1 MNFDFNDEQKMLQ
14 KGARDFFEKE
24 CPKSLVRQMSADEK
38 GNPPELW
45 KKMAQLGWLGLIYP
59 EQYGGGAGTMIDLV
73 ALEEEMGRA
82 CLPGA
87 FFSTVLLGG
96 LFILNAG
103 SEEQKKDL
111 LTKIGKG
118 ETILTLALTEST
130 GSYEAAA
137 VETTAVAEKD
147 DYVINGT
154 KLYILDAHIA
164 DYIIC
169 VARTKKGTKPEEG
182 LTAFLVDRKSAGI
195 TCTLLKTIAGDKLCE
210 VVFNKVKV
218 SKNNIVGK
226 LDQAWEPLE
235 KTLQQVTVA
244 RCAEMVG
251 GAQKVLEM
259 SADHTKQR
267 IVFDRP
273 LGSFPVIQH
282 YIANMVIDIDG
293 SRFLTY
299 EAAWRLS
306 EGMSCAKEIAMAK
319 AWTSEAYRRVT
330 ANGHEIY
337 GGIGFTVESDMH
349 LYFRRAKAAEVTLGD
364 ANYQRKVLAKELRK

>member
-1 MNFDFNDEQKMLQ
+1 MDFDFNDEQKMLQ
-14 KGARDFFEKE
+14 KGARDFLEKE
-24 CPKSLVRQMSADEK
+24 CPKSLVRQMAADER

-45 KKMAQLGWLGLIYP
+45 HKMAQLGWLGLIFP
-59 EQYGGGAGTMIDLV
+59 EKYGGGGGNIIDMV

-96 LFILNAG
+96 LFILNNG
-103 SEEQKKDL
+103 NEEQKQDL
-111 LTKIGKG
+111 LPKVARG
-118 ETILTLALTEST
+118 EVILTLALTEPS
-130 GSYEAAA
+130 GSYYATA
-137 VETTAVAEKD
+137 VETKAVSVKD
-147 DYVINGT
+147 EYIISGT
-154 KLYILDAHIA
+154 KLYIPDAHIA

-169 VARTKKGTKPEEG
+169 IARTQKGTKPEEG
-182 LTAFLVDRKSAGI
+182 ITAFLVDRKSAGI

-210 VVFNKVKV
+210 VIFDKVRVPK
-218 SKNNIVGK
+218 KNIVGK
-226 LDQAWEPLE
+226 LDQAWVPLE
-235 KTLQQVTVA
+235 KTLQQVRIA

-259 SADHTKQR
+259 SADHAKQR

-282 YIANMVIDIDG
+282 YIANMVMDIDG

-299 EAAWRLS
+299 EAAWRFS
-306 EGMSCAKEIAMAK
+306 EGLSCAKEIAMAK
-319 AWTSEAYRRVT
+319 AWTSEAYRKVT
-330 ANGHEIY
+330 ANGQQIY

-364 ANYQRKVLAKELRK
+364 GNFEREMLARELGK

>member
-1 MNFDFNDEQKMLQ
+1 
-14 KGARDFFEKE
+14 
-24 CPKSLVRQMSADEK
+24 
-38 GNPPELW
+38 
-45 KKMAQLGWLGLIYP
+45 MAQLGWLGLIFP
-59 EQYGGGAGTMIDLV
+59 DQYGGGGGNLIDLI

-96 LFILNAG
+96 LFILHAG
-103 SEEQKKDL
+103 SEEQKKEL

-118 ETILTLALTEST
+118 ELILTLAFTETT
-130 GSYEAAA
+130 GSYHPGD
-137 VETTAVAEKD
+137 VETQAVSEKD
-147 DYVINGT
+147 DYVISGT
-154 KLYILDAHIA
+154 KLYIPDAHIA

-169 VARTKKGTKPEEG
+169 IARTKKGTKPEDG
-182 LTAFLVDRKSAGI
+182 LTAFLVDSKSPGI

-210 VVFNKVKV
+210 VTFNKVKV
-218 SKNNIVGK
+218 SKKNIIGN
-226 LDQAWEPLE
+226 LDQAWRPLHQ
-235 KTLQQVTVA
+235 TLQQVTVA

-282 YIANMVIDIDG
+282 YIANMVIDIDA
-293 SRFLTY
+293 SKFLTY

-306 EGMSCAKEIAMAK
+306 ENLPCAKEVAMAK

-364 ANYQRKVLAKELRK
+364 ANFHRKALVKELGK

>member
-1 MNFDFNDEQKMLQ
+1 MDFDFNDEQKMLQ
-14 KGARDFFEKE
+14 KGARDFLEKE
-24 CPKSLVRQMSADEK
+24 CPKSLVRQMAADER

-45 KKMAQLGWLGLIYP
+45 HKMAQLGWLGLIFP
-59 EQYGGGAGTMIDLV
+59 EKYGGGGGNIIDMV

-96 LFILNAG
+96 LFILNNG
-103 SEEQKKDL
+103 NEEQKQDL
-111 LTKIGKG
+111 LPKVARG
-118 ETILTLALTEST
+118 EVILTMALTEPS
-130 GSYEAAA
+130 GSYYATA
-137 VETTAVAEKD
+137 VETKAVSVKD
-147 DYVINGT
+147 DYIISGT
-154 KLYILDAHIA
+154 KLYIPDAHIA

-169 VARTKKGTKPEEG
+169 IARTQKGTKPEEG
-182 LTAFLVDRKSAGI
+182 ITAFMVDRKSAGI

-210 VVFNKVKV
+210 VIFDKVRVPK
-218 SKNNIVGK
+218 KNIVGK
-226 LDQAWEPLE
+226 LDQAWVPLE
-235 KTLQQVTVA
+235 KTLQQVRIA

-259 SADHTKQR
+259 SADHAKQR

-282 YIANMVIDIDG
+282 YIANMVMDIDG

-299 EAAWRLS
+299 EAAWRFS
-306 EGMSCAKEIAMAK
+306 EGLSCAKEIAMAK
-319 AWTSEAYRRVT
+319 AWTSEAYRKVT
-330 ANGHEIY
+330 ANGQQIY

-349 LYFRRAKAAEVTLGD
+349 LYFRRAKAGEVTLGD
-364 ANYQRKVLAKELRK
+364 GNFEREMLARELGK

>member
-103 SEEQKKDL
+103 SEEQKKNL

-154 KLYILDAHIA
+154 KLYIPDAHIA

-364 ANYQRKVLAKELRK
+364 ANYQRKFLAKELRK

>member
-1 MNFDFNDEQKMLQ
+1 M
-14 KGARDFFEKE
+14 
-24 CPKSLVRQMSADEK
+24 
-38 GNPPELW
+38 
-45 KKMAQLGWLGLIYP
+45 
-59 EQYGGGAGTMIDLV
+59 V

-96 LFILNAG
+96 LFILNNG
-103 SEEQKKDL
+103 NEEQKQDL
-111 LTKIGKG
+111 LPKVARG
-118 ETILTLALTEST
+118 EVILTMALTEPS
-130 GSYEAAA
+130 GSYYATA
-137 VETTAVAEKD
+137 VETKAVSVKD
-147 DYVINGT
+147 EYIISGT
-154 KLYILDAHIA
+154 KLYIPDAHIA

-169 VARTKKGTKPEEG
+169 IARTQKGTKPEEG
-182 LTAFLVDRKSAGI
+182 ITAFMVDRKSAGI

-210 VVFNKVKV
+210 VIFDKVRVPK
-218 SKNNIVGK
+218 KNIVGK
-226 LDQAWEPLE
+226 LDQAWVPLE
-235 KTLQQVTVA
+235 KTLQQVRIA

-259 SADHTKQR
+259 SADHAKQR

-282 YIANMVIDIDG
+282 YIANMVMDIDG

-299 EAAWRLS
+299 EAAWRFS
-306 EGMSCAKEIAMAK
+306 EGLSCAKEIAMAK
-319 AWTSEAYRRVT
+319 AWTSEAYRKVT
-330 ANGHEIY
+330 ANGQQIY

-364 ANYQRKVLAKELRK
+364 GNFEREMLARELGK

>member
-1 MNFDFNDEQKMLQ
+1 
-14 KGARDFFEKE
+14 
-24 CPKSLVRQMSADEK
+24 
-38 GNPPELW
+38 
-45 KKMAQLGWLGLIYP
+45 
-59 EQYGGGAGTMIDLV
+59 V

-82 CLPGA
+82 CVPGA

-96 LFILNAG
+96 LFILNSG
-103 SEEQKKDL
+103 GEEQKNDL
-111 LTKIGKG
+111 LPKICKG
-118 ETILTLALTEST
+118 EVILTLALTEPS
-130 GSYEAAA
+130 GSYYPASIQ
-137 VETTAVAEKD
+137 TTAVNEKD
-147 DYVINGT
+147 DYIINGT
-154 KLYILDAHIA
+154 KLYVPDANIA

-169 VARTKKGTKPEEG
+169 IARTNKGTKPEEG
-182 LTAFLVDRKSAGI
+182 ITAFLVDRKSPGI

-210 VVFNKVKV
+210 VTFNKVKV
-218 SKNNIVGK
+218 TKKSIVGK
-226 LDQAWEPLE
+226 LDQAWEPLQQ
-235 KTLQQVTVA
+235 TLQQVTVA

-282 YIANMVIDIDG
+282 YIANMVMDIDG

-306 EGMSCAKEIAMAK
+306 EGLPCAKEIAMAK

-364 ANYQRKVLAKELRK
+364 GNFSREMLAKELGK